1 MGQDGSVSEK
11 FQLPWRYRAY
21 APVVKALSL
30 LGRVQVIGRHPFLV
44 LRTVINRLMYRF
56 ILKDPAILCVNAKP
70 GFKICVPLND
80 QGAASIVFLRE
91 YGRDEVTL
99 IRRLM
104 PFSSSFIDIGCN
116 VGYFSMFVKAVA
128 GPRFDVVSLD
138 PNKFLCGLVR
148 RSAAVNHYEKID
160 IRNAAAGQQIGQ
172 AFFEVDTRL
181 STSGRITFGD
191 PQNLTD
197 ARGEIQV
204 VMLDDLVPVSA
215 ESSDQKVPL
224 IKIDVE
230 GHEVE
235 VLKGGLSVI
244 KRGAIILCEVWGRTA
259 ASLAEIARTHG
270 YQILNHQGS
279 RLSADEMAC
288 VRRSDV
294 ILIPDGF
301 CEKVREALAGAMSR
315 NS

>member
-44 LRTVINRLMYRF
+44 LRTAINRLMYRF
-56 ILKDPAILCVNAKP
+56 VLRDPAILCVNAKP
-70 GFKICVPLND
+70 GFKIFVPLND

-99 IRRLM
+99 IRQLM
-104 PFSSSFIDIGCN
+104 PFSSSFTDIGCN
-116 VGYFSMFVKAVA
+116 VGYFSMFVKNLA
-128 GPRFDVVSLD
+128 GPEFEVVSLD
-138 PNKFLCGLVR
+138 PNEFLCRIVR
-148 RSAAVNHYEKID
+148 RSADVNHYEKIEV
-160 IRNAAAGQQIGQ
+160 RNAAAGQRVGQ
-172 AFFEVDTRL
+172 AFFDVNARL
-181 STSGRITFGD
+181 STSGRINFSE
-191 PQNLTD
+191 PQNGTD
-197 ARGEIQV
+197 ARSEIQV
-204 VMLDDLVPVSA
+204 VMLDDLVPASA
-215 ESSDQKVPL
+215 ECSKQKVPL

-235 VLKGGLSVI
+235 VLKGGLSVM

-259 ASLAEIARTHG
+259 ASLAEIAKTHG
-270 YQILNHQGS
+270 YQILNHDGE
-279 RLSADEMAC
+279 RLSAREMAS

-294 ILIPDGF
+294 ILIPDRI

-315 NS
+315 NT